1 MLIILYIGD
10 HAKDDLLTQVGWWLT
25 ELAQKGPYDNVT
37 HMEAVHE
44 LHADGSVTIAS
55 ASLRDGGVRPK
66 RVKLNPH
73 HWLIADVGVWDVEC
87 SKDLLTDTVGQP
99 YDWRGALALFLPG
112 SPVAGRWFCNH
123 WVLSPYIKASETFSP
138 AQAAAIVFSLGRDV
152 TDSFFAAREVTA

>member
-1 MLIILYIGD
+1 MLIAHFVGD
-10 HAKDDLLTQVGWWLT
+10 HAKDDLLTRAGWWLT
-25 ELAQKGPYDNVT
+25 RLAQKGPYGNVT
-37 HMEAVHE
+37 HMEAIHM

-55 ASLRDGGVRPK
+55 ASLRDGGVRSK
-66 RVKLNPH
+66 RVMLDPH

-123 WVLSPYIKASETFSP
+123 WVLSPYIRASETFSP

-152 TDSFFAAREVTA
+152 TIEFFAAREVTA